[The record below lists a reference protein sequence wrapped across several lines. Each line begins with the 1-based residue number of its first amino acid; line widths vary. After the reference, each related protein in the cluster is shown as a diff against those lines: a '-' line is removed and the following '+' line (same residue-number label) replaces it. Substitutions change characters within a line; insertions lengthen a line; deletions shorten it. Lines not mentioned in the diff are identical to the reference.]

1 MFFLVFSTC
10 PPGVVTSMSRVPGL
24 GPPVRTRSC
33 HNTHFMGPKLKKIW
47 FKLTPR
53 IFYYQITPV
62 LHGVSR
68 PEKVANGR
76 VTTDWLKHPE
86 HRKMFQ
92 YCESTRSR
100 SGRRVIV
107 ASTRT
112 ARYKKSKIPS
122 LAKIVAAQ
130 TLVILDIS
138 SRLSLYVHY
147 HYHYHY
153 HYCCCCCC

>member
-1 MFFLVFSTC
+1 MLLHRCHVFLVLVPLSA
-10 PPGVVTSMSRVPGL
+10 PDRVTTPILWVLSS
-24 GPPVRTRSC
+24 
-33 HNTHFMGPKLKKIW
+33 KKIW

-147 HYHYHY
+147 HYHYR
-153 HYCCCCCC
+153 CCCCCCCCCCCYYY